1 MTVDKSSFILI
12 VDKKKTDFA
21 KIIASAI
28 TVNVTT
34 AMPSE
39 NVTKLELY
47 LSVTHITVVVFLSTL
62 KLLYPKYQTHGIMK
76 SLVPKNYC
84 DAVLVLHPNV
94 TPSFE
99 I

>member
-1 MTVDKSSFILI
+1 M
-12 VDKKKTDFA
+12 
-21 KIIASAI
+21 IASAI
-28 TVNVTT
+28 KVNVAT

-47 LSVTHITVVVFLSTL
+47 PSVTHITVMVFLSTV
-62 KLLYPKYQTHGIMK
+62 KLLYPRYQAHGIMK
-76 SLVPKNYC
+76 SLMPKNYY
-84 DAVLVLHPNV
+84 DAVLVLHPDV